1 MEKKKEKKI
10 LAYPIAM
17 LLTSDYLQIPQ
28 LLDNVEKREPIK
40 ELVAFSSSVLITIRT
55 F

>member
-1 MEKKKEKKI
+1 MEKKKEKI
-10 LAYPIAM
+10 LTYPIAM